1 MADNAELPNKFKDY
15 SSMIPSN
22 ECIPLFGL
30 KLIAYYNEEGILAF
44 KLGVDQEIQ
53 IPISTTIG
61 ILELAKHE
69 IMLANTLGLNRKR
82 RDGEEDF

>member
-1 MADNAELPNKFKDY
+1 MANDDASPNKFQDY

-30 KLIAYYNEEGILAF
+30 KLIAYYNDEGILAF
-44 KLGVDQEIQ
+44 KLGVDQEVQ
-53 IPISTTIG
+53 VPISTTIG

-69 IMLANTLGLNRKR
+69 IMLANTLGMNRKR
-82 RDGEEDF
+82 RDD